1 MFKALEGGPRP
12 DPWPGD
18 RVFVAVLGGLMG
30 LTPLSVDMYLPA
42 LPAIGREFAA
52 SQHEVQ
58 LTLGVFFAGFGVG
71 QLVWGPI
78 GDRFGRRWP
87 TLAGLVIFAIGS
99 VAAALAPS
107 NDFLIAARFLQ
118 AVGACVTP
126 VMVRA
131 MVRDVFDRERAGVMM
146 SMMMLVMGAAP
157 MLAPMI
163 GGVVELWL
171 GWRAIF
177 VVLMI
182 ATLIMLSVLF
192 KIPETHGEGKRR
204 SAHWRSILAAYTE
217 LAFNRRFLS
226 YAFGGAFFFGA
237 MFAYIAG
244 TPFVYI
250 EIFGVPPQYYG
261 FLFGL
266 NVIAMMLSST
276 LNGRFMPRFGLDR
289 TLRFGHTFVL
299 FVGLAILAVGITGF
313 GGLAGLVVTIFF
325 YMFTMGA
332 IGANS
337 MAGAMSPFPH
347 IAGAASALAGAL
359 QFAVGALTSV
369 LAGLFDDGT
378 ALPMCAVMAGCAALA
393 FLSNRLAPRP

>member
-12 DPWPGD
+12 NPWPGD
-18 RVFVAVLGGLMG
+18 RIFVAVLGGLMG

-87 TLAGLVIFAIGS
+87 TFFGLVIFAIGS
-99 VAAALAPS
+99 VMAALAPN
-107 NDFLIAARFLQ
+107 NDLLIAARFLQ

-163 GGVVELWL
+163 GGMVELWL

-177 VVLMI
+177 IVLVV
-182 ATLIMLSVLF
+182 ATLIVLAVLF
-192 KIPETHGEGKRR
+192 KIPETHGVEKRR

-266 NVIAMMLSST
+266 NVIAMMMSST

-289 TLRFGHTFVL
+289 TLRFGHTVAL
-299 FVGLAILAVGITGF
+299 FVGFAILTVGITGF
-313 GGLAGLVVTIFF
+313 GGLAGIVVTIFLL
-325 YMFTMGA
+325 MATMGT

-359 QFAVGALTSV
+359 QFGIGALTSV
-369 LAGLFDDGT
+369 LAGLFDNGT
-378 ALPMCAVMAGCAALA
+378 ALPMCAVMAGCSTLA
-393 FLSNRLAPRP
+393 FIANRLAPRT

>member
-12 DPWPGD
+12 NPWPGD
-18 RVFVAVLGGLMG
+18 RIFVAVLGGLMG

-42 LPAIGREFAA
+42 LPAIQREFAA

-58 LTLGVFFAGFGVG
+58 LTLGVFFAGFGIG

-87 TLAGLVIFAIGS
+87 TFAGLLIFAAGS
-99 VAAALAPS
+99 IAAALAPS
-107 NDFLIAARFLQ
+107 NDLLIAARFVQ

-177 VVLMI
+177 VVLVI
-182 ATLIMLSVLF
+182 ATAIVLSVLF
-192 KIPETHGEGKRR
+192 RIPETHADDKRR
-204 SAHWRSILAAYTE
+204 SAHWRSVLGAYTE

-250 EIFGVPPQYYG
+250 EIFGVSPQYYG
-261 FLFGL
+261 FLFAL
-266 NVIAMMLSST
+266 NVVAMMLSST
-276 LNGRFMPRFGLDR
+276 LNGRFMPRFGMDR
-289 TLRFGHTFVL
+289 TLRFGHTVAL
-299 FVGLAILAVGITGF
+299 ILGAIILAVGVTGF
-313 GGLAGLVVTIFF
+313 GGLTGLVVAIFLF
-325 YMFTMGA
+325 MSAMGA

-359 QFAVGALTSV
+359 QFAVGAFTSV
-369 LAGLFDDGT
+369 LAGMFDDGT
-378 ALPMCAVMAGCAALA
+378 ALPMCAVMAGCALLA
-393 FLSNRLAPRP
+393 FVANRLGRHA